1 MFDEPDANMMLRG
14 IDLKPEPIQEKKIEL
29 KFCDDNS
36 ISFSK
41 FFITLVTSNPVTQI
55 ARLPPRKICSRCGF
69 SKEESESPCYRC
81 RNGQEPHLTYARTSR
96 CAKCGVKND
105 VEQICEYCR
114 NALGYYQEGI

>member
-41 FFITLVTSNPVTQI
+41 FFITLVTLQ
-55 ARLPPRKICSRCGF
+55 
-69 SKEESESPCYRC
+69 
-81 RNGQEPHLTYARTSR
+81 
-96 CAKCGVKND
+96 
-105 VEQICEYCR
+105 
-114 NALGYYQEGI
+114 